1 MMIYDQGSIRYRVRR
16 QNRKSLALVPGARA
30 STTGSPRRVVQIHV
44 LDDRG
49 EVPRVGLRAE
59 ARGPQPVL
67 DVEDSPA
74 RGDPAQ
80 ITGRRV
86 VALPVLEA
94 LLINGDIE

>member
-1 MMIYDQGSIRYRVRR
+1 MPS
-16 QNRKSLALVPGARA
+16 PWARA
-30 STTGSPRRVVQIHV
+30 STTGRPRRVGQGHV

-74 RGDPAQ
+74 CGDPAQ

-94 LLINGDIE
+94 LLIDGDIEVRLQVRELAHVVLERHPEAF